1 MKYVVIRWQDRLDDL
16 YFIAGET
23 GGNFESCDNE
33 WDIDWLPKIKKDHGK
48 GCSFEIEPIPEQE
61 LRELI
66 EYCDAP
72 EGRDE

>member
-1 MKYVVIRWQDRLDDL
+1 MTCILQPEKQ
-16 YFIAGET
+16 

-72 EGRDE
+72 EERDE